1 MIKIKRL
8 FSASASAAALA
19 LVCLAAASLPT
30 RVAAQETLNV
40 YGPGGPAPAMKD
52 AAKAFGD
59 ANKVTVNVVAG
70 PTPQWAE
77 KAKLD
82 ADVIFSGA
90 ENMFNDFAKALPG
103 AFELRDAQPLYLR
116 PVAILVRPGNPKKIR
131 GFRDLLK
138 PGVKVLTVAGAG
150 QTGLWEDVAGRTG
163 EISMVRAFRKNMVFP
178 EAANS
183 AAAKDQWT
191 QQTDIDAWLIWNIWQ
206 VANPELAEVVKMD
219 EPFRIYRD
227 AGVVLT
233 TRGKDKPQAKAF
245 VEFLQS
251 TAGQKIFSKWGWDAR
266 PASGTQPAA
275 TSGTQP
281 VAALNASVQAT
292 VEQRFARLDT
302 NHDGFVTWEE
312 AVPSRSRD
320 FDAMDKNND
329 RRVTEAEFRGQQP
342 FGSFDISK
350 DGTVSKAEFL
360 ATHRSMFMQFD
371 ADADQRISISEFAT
385 AQRAASNQAMLR

>member
-1 MIKIKRL
+1 MIKLKNL
-8 FSASASAAALA
+8 FSTSAAALA
-19 LVCLAAASLPT
+19 LTCLAAASFPT
-30 RVAAQETLNV
+30 LVAAQETLNV
-40 YGPGGPAPAMKD
+40 YGPGGPASAMKD

-59 ANKVTVNVVAG
+59 ANKVTVDVVAG
-70 PTPQWAE
+70 PTPQWVD
-77 KAKLD
+77 KAKQD

-163 EISMVRAFRKNMVFP
+163 DISMVRAFRKNMVFP

-206 VANPELAEVVKMD
+206 VANPELAQVVKMD

-233 TRGKDKPQAKAF
+233 LRGKDKPQARAF

-251 TAGQKIFSKWGWDAR
+251 AAGQKIFAKWGWDAR
-266 PASGTQPAA
+266 PVATVGGAQAVVSLSASGQ
-275 TSGTQP
+275 
-281 VAALNASVQAT
+281 AS
-292 VEQRFARLDT
+292 VEQRFERLDK
-302 NHDGFVTWEE
+302 NHDGFITWEE
-312 AVPSRSRD
+312 AAPSRARD
-320 FDAMDKNND
+320 FDSLDTNND
-329 RRVTEAEFRGQQP
+329 RRVTNREFRGQQP
-342 FGSFDISK
+342 FGSFDINK
-350 DGTVSKAEFL
+350 DGEVSKAEFL
-360 ATHRSMFMQFD
+360 ATHQSMFMKFD
-371 ADADQRISISEFAT
+371 ADANQRISLVEFAA
-385 AQRAASNQAMLR
+385 AQRAVAKQAIPQ